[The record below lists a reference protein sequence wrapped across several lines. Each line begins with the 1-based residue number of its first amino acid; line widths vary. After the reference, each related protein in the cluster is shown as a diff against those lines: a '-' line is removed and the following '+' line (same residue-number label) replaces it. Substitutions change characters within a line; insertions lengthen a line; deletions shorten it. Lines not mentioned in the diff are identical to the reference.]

1 MHCVQNHQ
9 SVTHMLYKLSFLYT
23 HTCIHFIRSF
33 TQRGVCVCVCA
44 GKSRHGC
51 NPGPGFIFPEGT
63 PVSLPAQLCS
73 FSVDAQGSKK
83 QRRAPHWEAGS
94 KESAQGSRGWGA
106 VTCQL
111 ETLQRWCVFQSVS
124 KGYWHEPRSEG
135 GREIPAQHWEA
146 GGTLF
151 LPPAFLLRSSVD
163 KMEPHTGEGD
173 HWAHRLGAEPIQRH
187 LIQAQ
192 RGCFS

>member
-23 HTCIHFIRSF
+23 HTCIHFICSC

-51 NPGPGFIFPEGT
+51 DPGPGFIFPEGT

-135 GREIPAQHWEA
+135 GRERSPLSTERR
-146 GGTLF
+146 GGHCSCLRLFFSDLQLTRWSPTLG
-151 LPPAFLLRSSVD
+151 RVTT
-163 KMEPHTGEGD
+163 EPTD
-173 HWAHRLGAEPIQRH
+173 
-187 LIQAQ
+187 
-192 RGCFS
+192 